1 MTFLSEIDFSDR
13 DVNKYVLYN
22 PIQCMKPVLI
32 DYDVEELC
40 LQLKISKDAFL
51 SLQQNERRSYIYS
64 FISENIKSDI
74 CKNIDIPNVR
84 TENINLKI
92 CTYYEK
98 CKNCSRGNCF
108 SMPLNFKD
116 KTTKT
121 FKFCYHNT
129 VDSVNVS
136 FCSIDGEVKNL
147 PSKNGNQ
154 LILKSFYPVKIN
166 ENKNSLASS
175 FPKEM
180 IDEKNNYVLRYIPDD
195 SKILKKKLDFE
206 HNQEDF
212 PVTMSNSELKN
223 SELKNSPNTWKP
235 SGIIK
240 PRSITPIIIR
250 SESSVSN
257 CSQQSIVER
266 RIPSSM
272 SSPRLDEIEKKI
284 KEEFPFLELEKS
296 INPSFKTA
304 MEYIFCGFK
313 KLEGDYQNLRDE
325 VQVLKIQQ
333 GISTNERDTIIQ
345 QNDELKRTILELRR
359 DNPYFDSNHREYEDQ
374 DEDYEFEENSIEVY
388 SDDDNNSFD
397 Y

>member
-40 LQLKISKDAFL
+40 SQLKMSKDAFL

-64 FISENIKSDI
+64 FISDNIKSDI
-74 CKNIDIPNVR
+74 CKNIDIPNVQV
-84 TENINLKI
+84 ENINLKI

-116 KTTKT
+116 KTSKI
-121 FKFCYHNT
+121 FQFCYHNT

-147 PSKNGNQ
+147 PSKNGKKN

-166 ENKNSLASS
+166 QNKNSLASS
-175 FPKEM
+175 FPKEL
-180 IDEKNNYVLRYIPDD
+180 IDEKNNYVLKYIPDEL
-195 SKILKKKLDFE
+195 KIFKTKLDFDN
-206 HNQEDF
+206 NQQDF
-212 PVTMSNSELKN
+212 PATMSNSELKN
-223 SELKNSPNTWKP
+223 PELKNSSNTWKS

-240 PRSITPIIIR
+240 PRSITPIMIR

-266 RIPSSM
+266 KIPSSM
-272 SSPRLDEIEKKI
+272 SSPRLDELEKKI
-284 KEEFPFLELEKS
+284 REEFPSLELEKS
-296 INPSFKTA
+296 SNPLFKTV
-304 MEYIFCGFK
+304 MEYIFVAFK
-313 KLEGDYQNLRDE
+313 NLDVSNQNLRDR
-325 VQVLKIQQ
+325 VQVLEIHQ

-345 QNDELKRTILELRR
+345 ENEELKRTILELRR
-359 DNPYFDSNHREYEDQ
+359 DNPYFDSNHREDEYQ
-374 DEDYEFEENSIEVY
+374 DYDSEENSNEIY
-388 SDDDNNSFD
+388 SDDDNNSLD